1 MARWDG
7 IDRRIRRP
15 RFQQLLA
22 RNPALPATEE
32 GGVTELIVLVPAL
45 IAWWVAARQSLEAAF
60 LGVYLPVIL
69 MLPNYF
75 TWQID
80 HFPDPCFHACIMPIG
95 LALCWK
101 AFIRREWQISLLDFA
116 VVAYLSWQIVCEMYN
131 VGLTTMPDLLWDL
144 ANLAVF
150 PYMAAKTLIE
160 QKGLRAAFARRWV
173 MCILIVCAI
182 SVYEFRLGISLI
194 REALLPLFPKENG
207 TWVTQLRWGFG
218 RIAGP
223 YGHAIS
229 MAVVVGIAIL
239 LHRWLTREGL
249 WEKNF
254 KLTGA
259 LPLSKPQIISFG
271 LVAGILMTISRG
283 PWIGAVC
290 GAVLASVGLRDD
302 RRRALT
308 RALLILAVSGVV
320 LYVGGKAYLSGANAF
335 EGVEEQASAA
345 YRAILID
352 QYEDI
357 VMISPIFGWGR
368 ANWPVVQGMLS
379 IDNNYLFVALGTGL
393 VGLGLLVVMFLSE
406 LWRIFASGYFKDD
419 LTPGERMFR
428 FTLVGILVSIA
439 ISTGTTYISA
449 HLYPIFFMLLGWSE
463 ACVIT
468 RKAAAEEP
476 VSISEMAAVPSYR
489 LMRVVA

>member
-1 MARWDG
+1 
-7 IDRRIRRP
+7 
-15 RFQQLLA
+15 
-22 RNPALPATEE
+22 
-32 GGVTELIVLVPAL
+32 VTEMIVVVPAL
-45 IAWWVAARQSLEAAF
+45 IAWWVASRQSLESAF
-60 LGVYLPVIL
+60 LNVYLPVIL

-75 TWQID
+75 TWEID
-80 HFPDPCFHACIMPIG
+80 HFPDPCFHAAIMPIG
-95 LALCWK
+95 LAMCWK
-101 AFIRREWQISLLDFA
+101 AFVKREWKYSLLDYA
-116 VVAYLSWQIVCEMYN
+116 VAAYLSWQIVCEVYN
-131 VGLTTMPDLLWDL
+131 VGYTTMPDLLWDL
-144 ANLAVF
+144 MNLAIF
-150 PYMAAKTLIE
+150 PYMAGKTLIE
-160 QKGLRAAFARRWV
+160 QKGLRVAFAKRWV
-173 MCILIVCAI
+173 MCILLVCLI
-182 SVYEFRLGISLI
+182 SVYEFRLGVSLF
-194 REALLPLFPKENG
+194 RETLLPLFPRENG

-229 MAVVVGIAIL
+229 MALVVGIAIL
-239 LHRWLTREGL
+239 LHRWLAREGL
-249 WEKNF
+249 WEQNF
-254 KLTGA
+254 KLTGK
-259 LPLSKPQIISFG
+259 LPFSKSQIISFG
-271 LVAGILMTISRG
+271 LISGILMTISRG

-290 GAVLASVGLRDD
+290 GAVLAAVGLQQN

-308 RALLILAVSGVV
+308 RALLVLVV
-320 LYVGGKAYLSGANAF
+320 GGAILYVAGKAYLANANAF

-357 VMISPIFGWGR
+357 VMLSPILGWGR

-393 VGLGLLVVMFLSE
+393 VGLGLLIVMFMSE

-449 HLYPIFFMLLGWSE
+449 HLYPIFFMLLGWCE
-463 ACVIT
+463 ACVVT
-468 RKAAAEEP
+468 RNTVSEAP
-476 VSISEMAAVPSYR
+476 VSFAEMAAVPSYR